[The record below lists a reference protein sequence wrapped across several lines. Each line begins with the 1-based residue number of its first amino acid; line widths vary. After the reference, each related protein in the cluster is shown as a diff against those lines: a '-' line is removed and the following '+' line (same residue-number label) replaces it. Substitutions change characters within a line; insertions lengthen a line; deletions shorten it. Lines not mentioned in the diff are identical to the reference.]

1 MRVGSH
7 TSHKHLVQ
15 PTASN
20 QHPTG
25 QNRTCSQH
33 MKGCNIIGDFFFHF
47 SSFIHLEQLSGK
59 QNSFLLCWNNYFRRR
74 IFFHYV
80 VIILPASKNCSTK
93 KSSKYTKYIQL
104 RSSFG
109 DFAVHGGA
117 VEFFLDI
124 RFGKYNFF
132 VWFLIRSRA

>member
-1 MRVGSH
+1 
-7 TSHKHLVQ
+7 
-15 PTASN
+15 
-20 QHPTG
+20 
-25 QNRTCSQH
+25 
-33 MKGCNIIGDFFFHF
+33 MKGCNIIGDYFFHF

-59 QNSFLLCWNNYFRRR
+59 QNSFLLCWNNCSRRLHHFFFYYVGT
-74 IFFHYV
+74 IISEGGFFFHYV

-109 DFAVHGGA
+109 DFVVHGGA